1 MEKVLVFK
9 VWGDYAHFKKYYTT
23 TSPLTFEFP
32 PPTALFGIISAIV
45 GLQKNE
51 YLRYFQDENSF
62 KLAVSLN
69 NPVNKVRWTQNLI
82 DTKKH
87 FWKIK
92 GRTQIRTEFLKNPSF
107 TIYFYHSEKSI
118 YEKLKEHLKNHT
130 SVYSISMGLSELL
143 ANFEFIG
150 EIGIEKKVPDRK
162 IEINSVI
169 PESKL
174 KGESPIEFTSSCEIF
189 KINYPVLMSHDRTV
203 FKRENIVFDRV
214 AKPVTCSVENHFQTD
229 NGENIVFF

>member
-32 PPTALFGIISAIV
+32 PPTALFGIISAII
-45 GLQKNE
+45 GLQKDK
-51 YLRYFQDENSF
+51 YLEYFQDEKCF
-62 KLAVSLN
+62 KLAVSFN
-69 NPVNKVRWTQNLI
+69 NPIKKIRWTQNLI

-92 GRTQIRTEFLKNPSF
+92 GRTQIRTEFLKDPSF
-107 TIYFYHSEKSI
+107 TIYFYHSDRSI
-118 YEKLKEHLKNHT
+118 YDKLKGHLKNHT

-143 ANFEFIG
+143 ANFDFIG
-150 EIGIEKKVPDRK
+150 ELGIEKKFSDNK
-162 IEINSVI
+162 IEIDSVM

-174 KGESPIEFTSSCEIF
+174 KGENPIDFTSSCEIF
-189 KINYPVLMSHDRTV
+189 KINYPLVMSPDRVV
-203 FKRENIVFDRV
+203 FKRENIIFDRV
-214 AKPVTCSVENHFQTD
+214 AKPIKCSVENYFKTSD
-229 NGENIVFF
+229 GDNIVFF